1 MALGSEKEAKT
12 AGTRK
17 RLGGTDHKRLTPKEK
32 RFLEFLITHPQRTD
46 VENYEAA
53 FASTTS
59 RYRISALKNSPLGK
73 DYLLKMREK
82 MTEETVI
89 TAQDLLAELEEA
101 RQAALH
107 GNLDLDAMP
116 EAIRKDKKMMAIAA
130 LNKMKHVPQASAA
143 VAATMAKA
151 RILGLDKIIVKAT
164 VNFSDELASLMDETT
179 NIATGGDDAG

>member
-1 MALGSEKEAKT
+1 MALGSDT
-12 AGTRK
+12 QPRTQGTR
-17 RLGGTDHKRLTPKEK
+17 RRTQDPNGRMTAREK
-32 RFLEFLITHPQRTD
+32 RFLEYLVTHPQRTD
-46 VENYEAA
+46 KENYKAA
-53 FASTTS
+53 FGNETTNQK
-59 RYRISALKNSPLGK
+59 ISAVKNTPMAK
-73 DYLLKMREK
+73 AYLEKMREK

-116 EAIRKDKKMMAIAA
+116 DAIRKDKKMMAIAA

-179 NIATGGDDAG
+179 NAATGGDDAG